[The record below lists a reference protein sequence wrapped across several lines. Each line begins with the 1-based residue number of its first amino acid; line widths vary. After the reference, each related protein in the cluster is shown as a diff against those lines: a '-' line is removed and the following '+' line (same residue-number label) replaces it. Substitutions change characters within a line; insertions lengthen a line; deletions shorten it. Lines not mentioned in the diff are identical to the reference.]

1 MNEDFDW
8 SFCIVFFSMHPL
20 ILYQVK
26 IQLNHSLRMLLEFH
40 MELQIILTKIV
51 MEIQL
56 IGATTGCHCHFTV
69 RKDGE
74 YIDPL
79 EIVKKK
85 EEFI

>member
-1 MNEDFDW
+1 MF
-8 SFCIVFFSMHPL
+8 
-20 ILYQVK
+20 
-26 IQLNHSLRMLLEFH
+26 

-51 MEIQL
+51 MEIQP

>member
-1 MNEDFDW
+1 MF
-8 SFCIVFFSMHPL
+8 
-20 ILYQVK
+20 
-26 IQLNHSLRMLLEFH
+26 
-40 MELQIILTKIV
+40 MELQIIRTKIV

-69 RKDGE
+69 RKEGE